1 MITLITRLSEVA
13 EVSQGLALSG
23 RGVGAQAGDWRLRM
37 VESRDVSDDR
47 LRLDGLREVGVVRSV
62 RTERHL
68 LRPFDVLVT
77 ARAGRPEAAL
87 VPPRVSR
94 TVAGITLLA
103 VRPRHPE
110 SGMGQYLWFY
120 LTSADGRA
128 QLARKT
134 RPGITFTSLSARD
147 LGEMVVPTPPPPHP
161 GQGGPPGRVVGAG
174 LRGGDGGG
182 PSATDDPAGR
192 PGPPNMSH
200 GPAKLD

>member
-1 MITLITRLSEVA
+1 MVTLITRLSEVA

-23 RGVGAQAGDWRLRM
+23 RGAGAQAGDWRLRM

-110 SGMGQYLWFY
+110 SGMGQFLWFY

-147 LGEMVVPTPPPPHP
+147 LGEMVIPTPPPRILD
-161 GQGGPPGRVVGAG
+161 RVARLVGSSERAYAAATEAAR
-174 LRGGDGGG
+174 LRRTTLRD
-182 PSATDDPAGR
+182 ALVRRICHTAL
-192 PGPPNMSH
+192 PN
-200 GPAKLD
+200 